1 MQQEKVHA
9 CVQNRPRPRAVSWYG
24 NTPRGAARSCRAR
37 LQRRVPAV
45 AELTRGCS
53 IIHHGLPP
61 GSGAYPASPGGAAVP
76 AMGSEPPQPGHPSKP
91 RAEGSPRTATRTRPR
106 RERSGAAQVPRF
118 PRAARLTL
126 ILSTAASSFSC
137 STRRCMVLRL
147 PADDMTGTG
156 RNGTALRGSARL
168 GSARLCRHR
177 GSRPGEGPRPLRPQ
191 KRSSGDDLHLPSATP
206 TLFLRDAVIP
216 ISSSSEPIEGRTG
229 TARSCAGDVQDGHK
243 EALLHHESGQTRE
256 RDSERGYCPIAIS
269 GQRPLAECSQ

>member
-9 CVQNRPRPRAVSWYG
+9 RVENRPCPRAVSWYG

-53 IIHHGLPP
+53 IIQHGLPP
-61 GSGAYPASPGGAAVP
+61 GSSAYPASPGGAAVP
-76 AMGSEPPQPGHPSKP
+76 AVGSEPPQPGHPSKP

-168 GSARLCRHR
+168 GSALP
-177 GSRPGEGPRPLRPQ
+177 GS
-191 KRSSGDDLHLPSATP
+191 A
-206 TLFLRDAVIP
+206 
-216 ISSSSEPIEGRTG
+216 G
-229 TARSCAGDVQDGHK
+229 TAGAARGRGRGRSAPRSDPRVMISIFHPRLRLYSF
-243 EALLHHESGQTRE
+243 EMPLYRSLLLRSR
-256 RDSERGYCPIAIS
+256 
-269 GQRPLAECSQ
+269 